1 MNATTAG
8 ADVQSAEAK
17 RRVMSESV
25 EAIERAGHGPVV
37 VLVHGFTGTP
47 WELGP
52 LVDAVADAGF
62 AVRAPLLPGHG
73 ESPAALSRST
83 WSQWHAHV
91 EREVDRAL
99 EAHTHAMVLGFSL
112 GSLLSLTV
120 GASRQHRGVI
130 AIGALGTALELPS
143 FDQRGLEVAEALG
156 KLLPDVNVPKFRGSD
171 VRDPHAKRSNPA
183 YPTQPL
189 RAAREIL
196 RGQRAAREV
205 LANITVPMLV
215 VHGRADDTTPLSA
228 SMALVSA
235 CERAS
240 VELRVLPRSAH
251 LLGRDV
257 ESREVSEAV
266 VSFVKRVSEKV
277 R

>member
-1 MNATTAG
+1 
-8 ADVQSAEAK
+8 
-17 RRVMSESV
+17 MSVHRETV
-25 EAIERAGHGPVV
+25 EAVEPIAREGRGPVV
-37 VLVHGFTGTP
+37 FLIHGFTGTP

-52 LVDAVADAGF
+52 LVDAVSDAGF

-73 ESPAALSRST
+73 ESPAALARST
-83 WSQWHAHV
+83 WTQWRAHV
-91 EREVDRAL
+91 EREVDAAL
-99 EAHTHAMVLGFSL
+99 SEHTHAIVLGFSL
-112 GSLLSLTV
+112 GSLLSLSV
-120 GASRQHRGVI
+120 GAARQHRGVI
-130 AIGALGTALELPS
+130 AIGALGTALQLPS
-143 FDQRGLEVAEALG
+143 FDQRGLEFAEAMG
-156 KLLPDVNVPKFRGSD
+156 RFLPDVNVPKFRGSD
-171 VRDPHAKRSNPA
+171 VRDPFAKRSNPA

-196 RGQRAAREV
+196 HGQRAAREV
-205 LANITVPMLV
+205 LANITVPLLV

-228 SMALVSA
+228 SMELVAS
-235 CERAS
+235 CERTA

-257 ESREVSEAV
+257 ESREVSECV